1 MASQTM
7 LQFQSKENLENYHP
21 RKDKS
26 KTNRSIFCPV
36 VICLDNEKA
45 SSVVILGF
53 SANKHGIIEYS
64 YAFIIPGT
72 TSNKSQS
79 IIFKFHDKHDFY
91 HI

>member
-1 MASQTM
+1 MASQINAPIPK
-7 LQFQSKENLENYHP
+7 QRKPRKYHP

-45 SSVVILGF
+45 SPVVILGF

-64 YAFIIPGT
+64 YAL
-72 TSNKSQS
+72 
-79 IIFKFHDKHDFY
+79 
-91 HI
+91 